1 MTEFL
6 NRPDTTVV
14 ATVRKSSTAASLH
27 SLPKAASSRLVV
39 IEMEFTSVDSIHGGI
54 ASLIA
59 EHSIDS
65 LDVVI
70 ANAGIANMNL
80 KLSETGILDIRT
92 HIAVN
97 AFGQLELF
105 KVVAPL
111 LRESKSDVKAK
122 FLYMSSHLG
131 SLTDMNLFAPM
142 SAYGASKALGNYLFK
157 RLSLEQQDIVIW
169 AQHPG

>member
-1 MTEFL
+1 
-6 NRPDTTVV
+6 
-14 ATVRKSSTAASLH
+14 
-27 SLPKAASSRLVV
+27 
-39 IEMEFTSVDSIHGGI
+39 MEFTSVDSIHGGI

-105 KVVAPL
+105 KAVAPL
-111 LRESKSDVKAK
+111 LRKSKSDVKAK